1 MQQQHGRHWK
11 PFTLGAW
18 CDDDGGG
25 PEKGGGTEAGRE
37 NCPVVPKGATTAA

>member
-37 NCPVVPKGATTAA
+37 NYPVVPKGATTAA